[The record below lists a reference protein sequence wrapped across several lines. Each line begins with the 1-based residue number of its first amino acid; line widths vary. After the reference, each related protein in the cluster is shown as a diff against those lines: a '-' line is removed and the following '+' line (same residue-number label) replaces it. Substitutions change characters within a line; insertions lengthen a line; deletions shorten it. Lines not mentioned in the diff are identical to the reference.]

1 MQDNTVN
8 QILLDLRSAL
18 IRELN
23 FRFSAERGP
32 HPISIDLEDTNHETI
47 AEAIDAI
54 GEAGVHFA
62 SAGHVRAATFC
73 NELLRAIEEDAEQLG
88 KRLHEE
94 R

>member
-1 MQDNTVN
+1 MHDNTVN

-23 FRFSAERGP
+23 FRFSAVGAP
-32 HPISIDLEDTNHETI
+32 HPISMDLEGASPEII
-47 AEAIDAI
+47 AEAINAI

-62 SAGHVRAATFC
+62 KSGHVRAATFC
-73 NELLRAIEEDAEQLG
+73 VELVCAIEADQLTN
-88 KRLHEE
+88 HFHQE